1 MTVFR
6 KNLSIKR
13 SHQAQVCVVS
23 SKQYGYVRVSLLLP
37 TMETTRRITP
47 QSVLDQAVFSQ
58 SIQILSSTRVS
69 ISPTSVYEQKEMF
82 HCVIQGKTN
91 QQTNKQTNKQT
102 KRKKTRTSDVGKK
115 SFTGRRD

>member
-47 QSVLDQAVFSQ
+47 QSVLDQAVFLQ

-69 ISPTSVYEQKEMF
+69 MSPTSAYEQKEMF
-82 HCVIQGKTN
+82 HCVSQGKE
-91 QQTNKQTNKQT
+91 TNKQKERKQGPLT
-102 KRKKTRTSDVGKK
+102 LVKRVSPRGETWSVN
-115 SFTGRRD
+115 